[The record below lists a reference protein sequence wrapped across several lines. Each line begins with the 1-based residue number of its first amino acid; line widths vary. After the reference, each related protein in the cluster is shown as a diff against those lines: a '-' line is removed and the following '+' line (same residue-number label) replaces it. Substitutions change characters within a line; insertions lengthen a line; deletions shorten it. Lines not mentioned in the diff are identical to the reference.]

1 MILDTNIH
9 KQPTPITNKLTILG
23 SFDDDF
29 DFNDEEVD
37 TNDGDDQSD
46 DVGRNNQML
55 ADAAAALRN
64 GARRT
69 NVEGTK
75 AEEEEDTQSPDYTEN
90 PALNGTK
97 AEEEEDTQS
106 PDYTENPA
114 LNETELNE
122 KPFPNI
128 TINPILRPVL
138 RTNLFTFILIEDK
151 SMARGEF
158 IVVDVRL
165 SINNFTKSS
174 ELFSIYG
181 TDNDFR
187 KFSIVFIET
196 DFLSSAHMHYLL
208 LFKYFLFKEYVQR
221 NKITQSCQD

>member
-55 ADAAAALRN
+55 ADAAAALTN

-69 NVEGTK
+69 NVE
-75 AEEEEDTQSPDYTEN
+75 
-90 PALNGTK
+90 GTK

>member
-1 MILDTNIH
+1 MKNIWFNVFMSWYSYLILDTNIH

-55 ADAAAALRN
+55 ADAAAALTN

-90 PALNGTK
+90 PALN
-97 AEEEEDTQS
+97 
-106 PDYTENPA
+106 
-114 LNETELNE
+114 ETELNE
-122 KPFPNI
+122 NPFPNI

>member
-55 ADAAAALRN
+55 ADAAAALTN

-90 PALNGTK
+90 PALN
-97 AEEEEDTQS
+97 
-106 PDYTENPA
+106 
-114 LNETELNE
+114 ETELNE
-122 KPFPNI
+122 NPFPNI